1 MQSDNN
7 TGEITYKI
15 DWNNADFQKYFKEEL
30 EIDDT
35 CVDVLYY
42 SFLNYIEANTTDIEM
57 NYNLVSCM
65 NAGVDLFRI
74 ALGLAPIDGEKMP
87 YFKSITIKAKWIL
100 DQGKRYFS
108 DFRVTRIED

>member
-1 MQSDNN
+1 MDNA
-7 TGEITYKI
+7 GEITYAI
-15 DWNNADFQKYFKEEL
+15 DWYNADFQKYFKEEL

-42 SFLNYIEANTTDIEM
+42 SFLNYIEANTDTGIEM
-57 NYNLVSCM
+57 NYNLVSCI

-87 YFKSITIKAKWIL
+87 YFKSLTIKADWIL
-100 DQGKRYFS
+100 DKGKKYFS
-108 DFRVTRIED
+108 SFKVTRIED

>member
-15 DWNNADFQKYFKEEL
+15 DWNNAGFQKCFKEEL

-42 SFLNYIEANTTDIEM
+42 SFLNYIEANTTGIEM

-65 NAGVDLFRI
+65 NAG
-74 ALGLAPIDGEKMP
+74 
-87 YFKSITIKAKWIL
+87 
-100 DQGKRYFS
+100 
-108 DFRVTRIED
+108 